1 MDKLTVINLCPNP
14 ANAQA
19 TLAFELSQDVEEATL
34 IIADLS
40 GKILNGIP
48 LTSKQGQQ
56 LIDTRDLPAGMCIT
70 SAVSKMAV
78 LRRGKLVINR

>member
-19 TLAFELSQDVEEATL
+19 TFAFELPQDKEEATL
-34 IIADLS
+34 VIADLN
-40 GKILNGIP
+40 GKMLNGIP

-56 LIDTRDLPAGMCIT
+56 WIYTRDLPAGMCIT
-70 SAVSKMAV
+70 SAVSKMGV
-78 LRRGKLVINR
+78 LKRGKLVINR